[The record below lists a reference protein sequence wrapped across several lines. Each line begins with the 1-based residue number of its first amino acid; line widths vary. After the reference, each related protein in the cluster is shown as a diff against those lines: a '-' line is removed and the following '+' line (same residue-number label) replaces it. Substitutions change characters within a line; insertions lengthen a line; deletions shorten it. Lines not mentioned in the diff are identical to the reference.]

1 MRSKNSA
8 TFRKRPC
15 IATFTKLTKVE
26 IREEF
31 RIQASNV
38 FFRGGGRVA
47 VVRHVWLLQICSK
60 NFCPLCT
67 FKPHAMPGRN
77 CRDVISDFIIN
88 VPHDKLVYP
97 PKIYLPTLIIVT
109 VGPLPSH
116 REWNVLEA
124 QPSTDARQQRFQT
137 EVLLCSTVTIHLQ
150 NH

>member
-1 MRSKNSA
+1 MLPLEKDHALQPLPSLQKLKFGKNSGYRRL
-8 TFRKRPC
+8 TFFP
-15 IATFTKLTKVE
+15 
-26 IREEF
+26 
-31 RIQASNV
+31 
-38 FFRGGGRVA
+38 GGGRVA

-77 CRDVISDFIIN
+77 YRDVISDFIIN

-97 PKIYLPTLIIVT
+97 PKIYLPALIIVT

-124 QPSTDARQQRFQT
+124 QPSTNARQQRFQT
-137 EVLLCSTVTIHLQ
+137 EVLLCSTATIHLQ